1 MNGHRMLRGI
11 CMVILLGLLT
21 GCWDAK
27 EIQDINYITAL
38 GIDYAQDEYVVYAQM
53 MDFTSVAKQE
63 GGKPSQKASVWVSK
77 STGLSV
83 NDALQKMYRTAQQL
97 MYYSHINAII
107 YSEAVL
113 KRGPE
118 VIFDLTNRYREI
130 RYTKWAYSSR
140 ESMEKIL
147 SVTPFFNESPLSSI
161 LHEPKETYKQSSYIV
176 PVQFQRFISYYYERG
191 KSSYLPSLAMNSSIW
206 KENFK
211 SHTLL
216 EIEGC
221 FFMDHSGVLKGF
233 LSQEDLTGLRWVN
246 PKTVRTPVILTH
258 DAKIVASIVVHKPKV
273 VIEPGTSGNKPV
285 FNLHIRLKGSLNELA
300 QNVSEAKLKELAER
314 QIVKDIRNTYEAG
327 IKSQIDVYDLGYSLY
342 LNNPAK
348 WKMYFGKDSKFP
360 LQRASLQ
367 TIDVQI
373 NIENTGKYH
382 LRV

>member
-1 MNGHRMLRGI
+1 
-11 CMVILLGLLT
+11 MVILLGLLT

-206 KENFK
+206 KENLK